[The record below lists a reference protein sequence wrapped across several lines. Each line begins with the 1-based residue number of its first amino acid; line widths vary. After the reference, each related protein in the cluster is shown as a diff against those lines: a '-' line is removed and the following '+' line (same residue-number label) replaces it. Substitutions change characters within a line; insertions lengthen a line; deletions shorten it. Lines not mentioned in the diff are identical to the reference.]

1 MSDMPPPPPDDP
13 DRSSQPPVPPN
24 DAGWSSQPPVPPPL
38 VEPPTAEGVP
48 GGVPGAR
55 PAHLGTG
62 DTVALASPGTRL
74 TARITDLLILAI
86 VTAILQRV
94 SESGLDSVATAVG
107 IVTAAAYETAFIA
120 IKGQTPGKM
129 ATRIRVVR
137 ASNGA
142 VPGWG
147 ASAARWALPSVASL
161 AGVVVWYVWVEPTTT
176 SVISAILFIV
186 FARASTGLVY
196 ASLLWHKRR
205 QGWHDMVART
215 LVTNTPEQTARSN
228 RVAIGVGIAF
238 VALAVLLP
246 VVLILALISAFGP

>member
-13 DRSSQPPVPPN
+13 
-24 DAGWSSQPPVPPPL
+24 GWSSQPPAPPPPDDPGWSSQPPAPPPL
-38 VEPPTAEGVP
+38 VEPSTS

-55 PAHLGTG
+55 TAALGTG
-62 DTVALASPGTRL
+62 ETVELASPGTRL
-74 TARITDLLILAI
+74 TARIADLLILAI

-94 SESGLDSVATAVG
+94 AESGLDSVATAVG
-107 IVTAAAYETAFIA
+107 FVAAAAYETAFTA

-142 VPGWG
+142 VPDWG

-161 AGVVVWYVWVEPTTT
+161 ASIVAWYVWVERTTT
-176 SVISAILFIV
+176 SVISAVLFII
-186 FARASTGLVY
+186 FARASAGLVY

-246 VVLILALISAFGP
+246 VVLILALISTFGP